1 MTGEAATSTATGTA
15 LITMRGLGV
24 ELGGREILAGVNAV
38 IHRGEFVAIL
48 GPNGSGKSTLLR
60 VLLGLQPHSSGIV
73 LIDGRPPGRG
83 SRLIGYVPQGRLLDR
98 DLPIRGHDLVGLGYD
113 GDRWGIPLFSQGA
126 KRRHVNETIEAV
138 GATSY
143 AGAPVG
149 HLSGGEQQR
158 LLLAQAILDDP
169 ELLLLDEP
177 LASLDPH
184 HQREMVSLIA
194 DISRQRSAT
203 VLLVA
208 HDVNPLLPVLD
219 RVLYIANG
227 RAVLG
232 SVDEVIQSDVLSNL
246 YGSAVTVFRTS
257 GRIFVA
263 AMD

>member
-1 MTGEAATSTATGTA
+1 MIEGATATTTAA
-15 LITMRGLGV
+15 LISLKGV
-24 ELGGREILAGVNAV
+24 GVQLGGREIFAGVDAE
-38 IHRGEFVAIL
+38 IHAGEFVAIL
-48 GPNGSGKSTLLR
+48 GPNGAGKSTLLR
-60 VLLGLQPHSSGIV
+60 VLLGLQPYSSGAV
-73 LIDGRPPGRG
+73 LIGGRPPGRG

-98 DLPIRGHDLVGLGYD
+98 DLPIRGHDLVALGYD
-113 GDRWGIPLFSQGA
+113 GDRWGIPLFAQAA

-138 GATSY
+138 GATAY

-169 ELLLLDEP
+169 ALLLLDEP

-184 HQREMVSLIA
+184 HQREMVTLIA
-194 DISRQRSAT
+194 GISRQRSAT

-232 SVDEVIQSDVLSNL
+232 SVDEVIQTDVLSNL
-246 YGSAVTVFRTS
+246 YGSSVTVFRTS